1 MLRFNENNEI
11 LRDDEYNAIIVGLAW
26 KGDISRSMD
35 ELEGLCAAD
44 GIEVA
49 GRIEQSLERP
59 NTATY
64 IGKGKVEELA
74 ELAANM
80 EVDTVVFN
88 DELTGIQIRNL
99 EEALGVRVIDR
110 TILILDIFADRATSR
125 EGKLQVELAQ
135 LQYRMPRLTGFGKAL
150 SRLGGGIGTRG
161 PGEKKLETDRRH
173 IERRIDDIKGELAR
187 IAENRQTQKKARDK
201 SGIPVVALAGY
212 TNSGKS
218 AIMNSLIE
226 MFEEEPRAEQQKT
239 VKSKDMLFATL
250 DTAHRR
256 ISLGT
261 GMDFILIDTVGFV
274 SGLPHNL
281 VEAFR
286 STLEEVRDADLLLHV
301 VDSSNKGE
309 GIEEDRDFQIDV
321 TNSVLRQLG
330 VGGTETIMVYNKM
343 DIASDRPMDT
353 GGNRAVYTSAKTGSG
368 MDELAE
374 EIRKTLFGDM
384 VKGALLIPYDKGSIV
399 SYLCDNAQIDSIDYR
414 EEGTLLRGSFK
425 AEDFGRYR
433 GYSLKEPEEIS

>member
-1 MLRFNENNEI
+1 M
-11 LRDDEYNAIIVGLAW
+11 
-26 KGDISRSMD
+26 
-35 ELEGLCAAD
+35 
-44 GIEVA
+44 
-49 GRIEQSLERP
+49 
-59 NTATY
+59 
-64 IGKGKVEELA
+64 
-74 ELAANM
+74 
-80 EVDTVVFN
+80 
-88 DELTGIQIRNL
+88 
-99 EEALGVRVIDR
+99 
-110 TILILDIFADRATSR
+110 
-125 EGKLQVELAQ
+125 
-135 LQYRMPRLTGFGKAL
+135 
-150 SRLGGGIGTRG
+150 
-161 PGEKKLETDRRH
+161 
-173 IERRIDDIKGELAR
+173 
-187 IAENRQTQKKARDK
+187 
-201 SGIPVVALAGY
+201 
-212 TNSGKS
+212 
-218 AIMNSLIE
+218 
-226 MFEEEPRAEQQKT
+226 
-239 VKSKDMLFATL
+239 
-250 DTAHRR
+250 
-256 ISLGT
+256 
-261 GMDFILIDTVGFV
+261 
-274 SGLPHNL
+274 
-281 VEAFR
+281 
-286 STLEEVRDADLLLHV
+286 